1 MPLSRPLQSPPSKAL
16 MRSWVAPHT
25 VRFYESG
32 ATCADPVSGDVIIV
46 DHNTFVAK
54 AISFGEGL
62 LEWRDR
68 SLKGFTWCD
77 HVAFIRQAGEH
88 DLLYLQDQR
97 RYARKDEF
105 VVSEMAF
112 HGHQFRSLA
121 AYQPRLYAVVHFDVP
136 DEARAAVLN
145 ADRRCSKVKYG
156 FLQYAP
162 LVIDCLSGA
171 KWAGSYGD
179 TMICST
185 EVALCATNLYW
196 FFDLQPSGVM
206 PCHVARLV
214 GASH

>member
-1 MPLSRPLQSPPSKAL
+1 

-32 ATCADPVSGDVIIV
+32 ATCPDPVSGDVIIV
-46 DHNTFVAK
+46 DHNTFIAK
-54 AISFGEGL
+54 GISFSEGL
-62 LEWRDR
+62 LTLQDKT
-68 SLKGFTWCD
+68 LKGYTWCD
-77 HVAFIRQAGEH
+77 HVAFIRQTGDGE
-88 DLLYLQDQR
+88 LLYLQDQK
-97 RYARKDEF
+97 RYAHYGEF

-112 HGHQFRSLA
+112 HGHQYRSLD
-121 AYQPRLYAVVHFDVP
+121 AYQTRIYAVVHFDVS
-136 DEARAAVLN
+136 DEARTAVLD
-145 ADRRCSKVKYG
+145 ADRRCARVHYG

-162 LVIDCLSGA
+162 LVVDCLSGA

-196 FFDLQPSGVM
+196 FFNLQPSGVM
-206 PCHVARLV
+206 PCHVAQLV